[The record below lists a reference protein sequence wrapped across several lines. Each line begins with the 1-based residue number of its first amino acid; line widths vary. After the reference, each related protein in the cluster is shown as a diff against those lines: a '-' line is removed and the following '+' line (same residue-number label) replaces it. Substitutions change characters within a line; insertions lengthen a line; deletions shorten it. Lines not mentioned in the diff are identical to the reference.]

1 MVDLEVDR
9 LKRAYLI
16 STKMAFGTDNFNDLP
31 GLNRI
36 QSNLKILEIWKL
48 AGIPPSYILQCMT
61 TNAAELLG
69 LENSRGVLEKSYYA
83 DIIALKNNPLDNI
96 DAIKTVQ
103 FVMKE
108 GKVIRRD

>member
-1 MVDLEVDR
+1 MG
-9 LKRAYLI
+9 AYAI
-16 STKMAFGTDNFNDLP
+16 GTKMAFGTDIVIDLP

-36 QSNLKILEIWKL
+36 QSNLKILQNWKA
-48 AGIPPSYILQCMT
+48 AGIPASYILQSMT

-69 LENSRGVLEKSYYA
+69 VAKERGFLEPSYYA
-83 DIIALKNNPLDNI
+83 DIIALKNNPMDDI
-96 DAIKTVQ
+96 EAIKSVH

>member
-1 MVDLEVDR
+1 
-9 LKRAYLI
+9 
-16 STKMAFGTDNFNDLP
+16 
-31 GLNRI
+31 
-36 QSNLKILEIWKL
+36 
-48 AGIPPSYILQCMT
+48 MT

-103 FVMKE
+103 IVMKE

>member
-1 MVDLEVDR
+1 MTDKDIDR

-16 STKMAFGTDNFNDLP
+16 GTKMAFGTDNFIDLP

-36 QSNLKILEIWKL
+36 QSNLKILENWKL
-48 AGIPPSYILQCMT
+48 AGIPPSYILQSMT
-61 TNAAELLG
+61 ISAAELLG
-69 LENSRGVLEKSYYA
+69 LENARGVLEKSYYA

-96 DAIKTVQ
+96 DAIKTVK